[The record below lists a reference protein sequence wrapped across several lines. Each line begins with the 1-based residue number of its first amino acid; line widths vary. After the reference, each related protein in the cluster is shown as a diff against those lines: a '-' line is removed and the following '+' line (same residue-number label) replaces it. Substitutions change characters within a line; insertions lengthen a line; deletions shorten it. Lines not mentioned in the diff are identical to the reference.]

1 MRGPAYVAAFIVISS
16 TVLVSSIA
24 TPAAHAKDFTFVVE
38 MRQTSFHPSSFR
50 VEIGDNVT
58 FVVYNNDTPLEH
70 TFELPDFAISSGRF
84 VGPNPWTSPS
94 FTPTQNGT
102 FWFHCSVEGHASRRA
117 DGSWTGMAG
126 TLQVGEPVGTP
137 GPDLTPIL
145 VVGTIVLAVT
155 IAGIVYATRRKPV
168 EKK

>member
-1 MRGPAYVAAFIVISS
+1 
-16 TVLVSSIA
+16 
-24 TPAAHAKDFTFVVE
+24 
-38 MRQTSFHPSSFR
+38 
-50 VEIGDNVT
+50 
-58 FVVYNNDTPLEH
+58 
-70 TFELPDFAISSGRF
+70 
-84 VGPNPWTSPS
+84 
-94 FTPTQNGT
+94 
-102 FWFHCSVEGHASRRA
+102 
-117 DGSWTGMAG
+117 MAG

>member
-70 TFELPDFAISSGRF
+70 TFELPEFAISSGRF

-94 FTPTQNGT
+94 FTPTRNGT
-102 FWFHCSVEGHASRRA
+102 FWFFCGVPNHATQSA

-126 TLQVGEPVGTP
+126 TLQVGEPVTTG

-145 VVGTIVLAVT
+145 VGGTIVLGVT
-155 IAGIVYATRRKPV
+155 IAGVVYAVRRKPKQ
-168 EKK
+168 EN